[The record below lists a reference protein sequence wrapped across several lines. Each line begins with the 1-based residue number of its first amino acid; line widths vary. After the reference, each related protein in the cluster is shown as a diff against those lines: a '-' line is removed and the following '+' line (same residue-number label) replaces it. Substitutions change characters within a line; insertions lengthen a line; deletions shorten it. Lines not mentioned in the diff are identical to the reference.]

1 MYFLILQHKEHVP
14 SVPRLPSTLVW
25 VHGASSNIANAIKTK
40 AITEKHFVKSA
51 QRKPGYA
58 ETTKHQYV
66 QLSSNPKKPQ
76 EDAIYDK
83 NELLKLFEKNIPT
96 GFAGEIL
103 FFNAVGG
110 AHTEKWKN
118 EKMKTDYQS
127 LERFNKKSCIA
138 FFLKRQMTFLR
149 GKI

>member
-1 MYFLILQHKEHVP
+1 MFTTFNRSCRSNVFFNFTTQGTRAFSAKT
-14 SVPRLPSTLVW
+14 PSTLVW

-118 EKMKTDYQS
+118 EKMK
-127 LERFNKKSCIA
+127 LIINH
-138 FFLKRQMTFLR
+138 
-149 GKI
+149 